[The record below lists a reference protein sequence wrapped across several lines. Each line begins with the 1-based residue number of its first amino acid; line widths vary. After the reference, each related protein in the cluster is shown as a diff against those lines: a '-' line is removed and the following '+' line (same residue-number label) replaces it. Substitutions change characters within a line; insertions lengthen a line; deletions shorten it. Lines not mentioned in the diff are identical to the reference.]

1 MKQPI
6 VQSIMKQDIDKLVE
20 MGKKK
25 GFLTYTDVNET
36 LSEDVHSSEDIDKV
50 FDILDGQ
57 DIKIVEEEEEDL
69 DITEKLEEES
79 REQEVR
85 RLREESKEED
95 VYSEKFIPLDE
106 LLPYLGKRIKEL
118 HQHTP
123 QRSK

>member
-6 VQSIMKQDIDKLVE
+6 VQNIMKQDIDKLVE

-25 GFLTYTDVNET
+25 GFLTYTDVNEI

-79 REQEVR
+79 REQEDRKSV
-85 RLREESKEED
+85 
-95 VYSEKFIPLDE
+95 V
-106 LLPYLGKRIKEL
+106 
-118 HQHTP
+118 
-123 QRSK
+123 